1 MMNQVLVELR
11 RRKDARSAEEM
22 AKIKQEEEAATKDL
36 LVLIYEKKSIF
47 FDIGIN
53 KFIVKFLL

>member
-1 MMNQVLVELR
+1 MMNQVLVEMR
-11 RRKDARSAEEM
+11 RRKDARSAKEM
-22 AKIKQEEEAATKDL
+22 EKIKQEEEAATKDL
-36 LVLIYEKKSIF
+36 LIYEKKSIF

>member
-36 LVLIYEKKSIF
+36 LVLIYEKK
-47 FDIGIN
+47 
-53 KFIVKFLL
+53 

>member
-11 RRKDARSAEEM
+11 RRKDARSPEEM

-36 LVLIYEKKSIF
+36 LIYEKKSIF